1 MMCGVLLHLD
11 THHVNIE
18 ETDLVRPWRPVRT
31 VGDRLGCVHIGE
43 NRLTASRAR

>member
-18 ETDLVRPWRPVRT
+18 EPDLVRPVRT